1 MTLVGHINSN
11 EEIRMKARKV
21 TGKAS
26 ALAIEKQPKD
36 RPFNGFRI
44 AKTTAARTLVNTI
57 VAVVESFEAHH
68 QLRSRARRAV
78 DQTTFERQIEAVICD
93 AAYHAIMKPDAWLA
107 ISFSKT
113 VLGRKDRYRPSVLRE
128 TLPEIVRI
136 LADQTMQF
144 VELQESVYSPF
155 NKAVN
160 RQTTIRAGARLL
172 KSIADH
178 NLSVNDFGI
187 DQNEE
192 VIILKATKEDHFD
205 KGKWIQYED
214 TPQTHVY
221 REQMRRINDWLEK
234 ADIDVGINTDQDKV
248 IDATNRRLRR
258 YFNNSSFEQGGRLYG
273 GFWIDMG
280 KQERLDR
287 ILIEDTQV
295 VELDY
300 GQMMARMLYGWA
312 KVKPHFE
319 DAYMVPGLE
328 HWRDG
333 VKKLFSS
340 MVHAGRPLSRRPKGT
355 RALLPTKYAVSH
367 WTDLI
372 KEFHAP
378 IAQYFHADI
387 GLHQMYQE
395 SEILLT
401 VLDRLVGMGITALP
415 IHDAVL
421 VAEVYKEQATEV
433 MLDVFR
439 ETTGIEGVVRKESA

>member
-1 MTLVGHINSN
+1 
-11 EEIRMKARKV
+11 
-21 TGKAS
+21 
-26 ALAIEKQPKD
+26 
-36 RPFNGFRI
+36 
-44 AKTTAARTLVNTI
+44 
-57 VAVVESFEAHH
+57 
-68 QLRSRARRAV
+68 
-78 DQTTFERQIEAVICD
+78 
-93 AAYHAIMKPDAWLA
+93 
-107 ISFSKT
+107 
-113 VLGRKDRYRPSVLRE
+113 
-128 TLPEIVRI
+128 
-136 LADQTMQF
+136 MQF

-155 NKAVN
+155 DKAVN

-172 KSIADH
+172 KSMADH
-178 NLSVNDFGI
+178 NLGVDDFGI

-214 TPQTHVY
+214 TPQTHAY
-221 REQMRRINDWLEK
+221 REQMRRINDWLEQ
-234 ADIDVGINTDQDKV
+234 ADIDVISYTGQDKA

-258 YFNNSSFEQGGRLYG
+258 YFNNHNFEQGGRLYG
-273 GFWIDMG
+273 GFWMAMG

-287 ILIEDTQV
+287 ILIDDREV
-295 VELDY
+295 IELDY

-312 KVKPHFE
+312 KVQPHFD

-333 VKKLFSS
+333 VKKLFGS
-340 MVHAGRPLSRRPKGT
+340 MVHAGRPLKRRPKGT
-355 RALLPTKYAVSH
+355 RSLLPTDHGVSH

-378 IAQYFHADI
+378 IAQYFHAGV

-401 VLDRLVGMGITALP
+401 VLERLVGMGITALP

-421 VAEVYKEQATEV
+421 VDEAHEDQTKEV
-433 MLDVFR
+433 MLNVFR
-439 ETTGIEGVVRKESA
+439 KKTGVDGVVRKESA